1 MAALIDILLPPEVKE
16 AGESIVERWLHKP
29 GARVRANEPLV
40 EINTDKAVIEV
51 PSPADGLLQEILK
64 KDNDS
69 VQPDDILGRIAPAAE
84 ATPAPTTQKQ
94 TKPTADA
101 GKQGVAT
108 RLASD
113 AGRADLLSPAVR
125 QLVRQHGL
133 DPAQIQGSGRGGR
146 ITVED
151 VENYLATRPT
161 AGPQMPSGSRKV
173 PHTPMRRRIAQ
184 HMVQSA
190 LQTAPHV
197 TAVFEADLSAVL
209 ADFRDHKEKY
219 ANRGVKLT
227 YTSYFVAAAVQ
238 ALKAVPE
245 VNARWHDDG
254 LEIFDNCNIGV
265 ATAVPG
271 GLVVPVIERAQDLN
285 LGQIAERLQTLTAK
299 AREGKLELHELQ
311 GGTFTITNHGMGGSL
326 IAMPIIVQPQVAIL
340 GVGKVVKRVV
350 VVETDGRDTTQI
362 KPMAYITLTID
373 HRALDGAQ
381 ANAFLNSFVAA
392 LAQW

>member
-16 AGESIVERWLHKP
+16 AGESIVERWLYKP

-69 VQPDDILGRIAPAAE
+69 VQADDVLGRIAPVAPSTAA
-84 ATPAPTTQKQ
+84 PPGQKQ
-94 TKPTADA
+94 TSPAIDTAQQTGTA
-101 GKQGVAT
+101 PPSSGPA
-108 RLASD
+108 
-113 AGRADLLSPAVR
+113 RADLLSPAVR

-151 VENYLATRPT
+151 VEKHLAGRSTDGTQTR
-161 AGPQMPSGSRKV
+161 SGSRKI
-173 PHTPMRRRIAQ
+173 PHSPMRRRIAQ

-190 LQTAPHV
+190 LETAPHV

-209 ADFRDHKEKY
+209 AHFRKHKVGH

-238 ALKAVPE
+238 ALREVPE
-245 VNARWHDDG
+245 INGRWHDDG
-254 LEIFDNCNIGV
+254 LEVFDNCNIGV

-285 LGQIAERLQTLTAK
+285 LLQIADRLQALTTK

-326 IAMPIIVQPQVAIL
+326 IATPIIVQPQVAIL

-350 VVETDGRDTTQI
+350 VVETEGADTTQI
-362 KPMAYITLTID
+362 KPMAYVTLTID

-381 ANAFLNSFVAA
+381 ANAFLSRFVAA